1 MPTSSDSLKKV
12 LSAAESKSSRLNNV
26 RKAVEGLTNIPSKT
40 RSTAGDNSN
49 VNPMNGPIAGL
60 HKALGK

>member
-1 MPTSSDSLKKV
+1 MPTPSDSLKKV
-12 LSAAESKSSRLNNV
+12 LSAAGSKSPRLEGV
-26 RKAVEGLTNIPSKT
+26 RKSLEGLTNIPSKT

-49 VNPMNGPIAGL
+49 VNPINGPIAGL